1 MCQKVLIIC
10 TSPRKGGN
18 SQRLADEFECGAIM
32 AGHQVE
38 KVNFYDLKL
47 NFCQGCMSCKRTGR
61 CLLEDDGNMLIQKM
75 KESEVIVFTTPV
87 YFYEMCAQLKTVLD
101 RTHPLTVSEY
111 AFTDIYLLTTAGAG
125 SSMAMDATVQGVV
138 NWTTCFPRVRLAG
151 EVRATALLG
160 IQAIEKNARN
170 RSLLK
175 EAYELGKQ
183 V

>member
-1 MCQKVLIIC
+1 MSKKVLIIC

-18 SQRLADEFECGAIM
+18 SQKLADEFERGAIE

-38 KVNFYDLKL
+38 KINFYDLRL
-47 NFCQGCMSCKRTGR
+47 NYCQGCMSCKKTGK
-61 CLLEDDGNMLIQKM
+61 CLLDDDGNMLIQKM
-75 KESEVIVFTTPV
+75 KESKVIVYTTPV

-125 SSMAMDATVQGVV
+125 STMAMNSTVQGVI
-138 NWTTCFPRVRLAG
+138 NWTTCFPRVKLVG

-160 IQAIEKNARN
+160 IQAIEKNDRN
-170 RSLLK
+170 RSLLRD
-175 EAYELGKQ
+175 AYELGKQ